1 MSSKL
6 LSLSIVAGSLALTLP
21 TATFAKPIRYVGP
34 EALKGLCQ
42 SNNGTFLPQ
51 TPDLPVYVCIKGGS
65 IVMCGGVGKYKW
77 TCEGHTSLKRRA
89 IVRRLK
95 GHSGVVGDR

>member
-51 TPDLPVYVCIKGGS
+51 TPEFTGLCL
-65 IVMCGGVGKYKW
+65 
-77 TCEGHTSLKRRA
+77 HQRRQYCH
-89 IVRRLK
+89 VRRRREIQVDLRRPVLL
-95 GHSGVVGDR
+95 SNDEPSCVV